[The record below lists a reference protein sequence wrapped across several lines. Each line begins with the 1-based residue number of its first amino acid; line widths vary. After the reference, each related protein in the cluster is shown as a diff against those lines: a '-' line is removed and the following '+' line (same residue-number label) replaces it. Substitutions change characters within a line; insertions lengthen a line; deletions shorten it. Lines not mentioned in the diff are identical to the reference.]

1 MWRICGI
8 SAGFLGAIARAG
20 AAPAARNFGF
30 WPGYRSCHLAWLG
43 WILRENCLLSGGYLG
58 ASCPVWGDKGLLH
71 MNGSYTRIIQQKLNG
86 LMSQFVQNS
95 TPQLPPRC
103 TFFSTA
109 RDYKIFLRTQAEIV
123 AEAKRTNTHHTLS
136 AAENSWVRRGRKKTS
151 KVKEQTKEFR
161 IFWLH
166 HKSSTL
172 VRRGGRIFA
181 IFSHT
186 HPQHRH
192 IFTQNLFTVSLG
204 TFSRYFQQFS
214 NCIYLPK
221 LSFFTDVFSSLLAI
235 FILHK
240 KNYISAAWRELFE
253 LFYPRLLRWVG
264 IKCVFFV
271 KFAFRGFLLVL
282 SQGFRPGQMNID
294 SAVSQIRNVSI
305 TRRSLHLYNA
315 LSFHVIAV

>member
-58 ASCPVWGDKGLLH
+58 ASCPVWGDTGTPTH
-71 MNGSYTRIIQQKLNG
+71 EWIIY
-86 LMSQFVQNS
+86 QNYPTKAEWVDES
-95 TPQLPPRC
+95 ICSEFHSPAATKMH
-103 TFFSTA
+103 FFSTA

-204 TFSRYFQQFS
+204 TFSRYFQQFP

-240 KNYISAAWRELFE
+240 KKLHQRCLTEIIWTFFIQDCFVEL
-253 LFYPRLLRWVG
+253 G
-264 IKCVFFV
+264 
-271 KFAFRGFLLVL
+271 
-282 SQGFRPGQMNID
+282 
-294 SAVSQIRNVSI
+294 
-305 TRRSLHLYNA
+305 
-315 LSFHVIAV
+315 